1 MESKKKALYKY
12 ALTAY
17 LCGSMISG
25 LYATEL
31 ANEQLNFVQQQ
42 EIIIT
47 GQVIDKSE
55 PSIQG
60 VTVVDKKHPLTN
72 GTITEF

>member
-31 ANEQLNFVQQQ
+31 ANEQLNLYNNRKLLLQ
-42 EIIIT
+42 
-47 GQVIDKSE
+47 DK
-55 PSIQG
+55 
-60 VTVVDKKHPLTN
+60 
-72 GTITEF
+72 

>member
-31 ANEQLNFVQQQ
+31 ANEQLNCTT
-42 EIIIT
+42 T
-47 GQVIDKSE
+47 GNYYYRTS
-55 PSIQG
+55 
-60 VTVVDKKHPLTN
+60 N
-72 GTITEF
+72 